1 MEIKY
6 SILTYLFND
15 YDIVREPLEI
25 SAEAE
30 YILVTDN
37 PALKSDKWTI
47 KMMPDFLKNADGF
60 TKSFYVRYHPF
71 EFVKTDTC
79 IVLDASLHI
88 KKNLNF
94 LINDF
99 LNSGDD
105 LCLSVHWNMLNSWN
119 EYNYWVNYRNY
130 PIEQARKSAA
140 LMKALGYSPNYKGCF
155 EATFKIQKNNKINS
169 EINDFVWKC
178 LVKLGDENHVDR
190 VDQSILSAVM
200 NTQFENVKV
209 FPITRSLYQSD
220 YVMAYE
226 HHCTKELRINLWQ
239 NQYYLFNKPVNLYE
253 IHNNK

>member
-1 MEIKY
+1 MKKY
-6 SILTYLFND
+6 SILTFVMND
-15 YDIVREPLEI
+15 YDIVREPIEI
-25 SAEAE
+25 SNEAE
-30 YILVTDN
+30 YILITDN
-37 PALKSDKWTI
+37 SLLKSDKWSI
-47 KMMPDFLKNADGF
+47 KLIPDFLKNADGF

-71 EFVKTDTC
+71 EFVNTDIC

-88 KKNLNF
+88 KKNLDF

-99 LNSGDD
+99 LKSKSD
-105 LCLSVHWNMLNSWN
+105 LCLSIHWNMLNAWN
-119 EYNYWVNYRNY
+119 EYSYWINYRNY
-130 PIEQARKSAA
+130 PIEQAKKSAA
-140 LMKALGYSPNYKGCF
+140 LMNALKYTQDYKGCF
-155 EATFKIQKNNKINS
+155 EATFKIQKNNYINN
-169 EINDFVWKC
+169 EINRFVWKC

-226 HHCTKELRINLWQ
+226 HHSIKELRINLWQ
-239 NQYYLFNKPVNLYE
+239 NQYYLFNKSVNLYE